1 VTVDDALRD
10 RLRTVADVLIPN
22 AHGMPAAS
30 EVGVADGQLDRV
42 VGARPDLGD
51 AVRRAL
57 GRIDL
62 DDVMG
67 SAARLEAADPDLH
80 HQLMLAIVGGYYIHP
95 EVRARLDYDGQEPV
109 EVRPEIIPA
118 YVEDGLLDP
127 VLRRGPIFRPVPDE
141 GEEP

>member
-1 VTVDDALRD
+1 MIEDGLRD

-42 VGARPDLGD
+42 VAVRPDLGD
-51 AVRRAL
+51 AVARGLEA
-57 GRIDL
+57 IDL

-67 SAARLEAADPDLH
+67 SAERLRAADPGLH
-80 HQLMLAIVGGYYIHP
+80 HLLMLAIVGAYYIHP
-95 EVRARLDYDGQEPV
+95 DVRKRLEYDGQEPV

-118 YVEDGLLDP
+118 YVEEGLLDA
-127 VLRRGPIFRPVPDE
+127 VLRRGPIYRSVPDE
-141 GEEP
+141 SEDA